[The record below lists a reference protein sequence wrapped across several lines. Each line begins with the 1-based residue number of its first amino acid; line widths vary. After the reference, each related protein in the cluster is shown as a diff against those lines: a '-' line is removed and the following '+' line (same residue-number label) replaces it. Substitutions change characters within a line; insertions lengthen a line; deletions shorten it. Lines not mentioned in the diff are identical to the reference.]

1 MITLED
7 GAKSH
12 KLVKV
17 PNAEVE
23 EWDKRHDHA
32 GRIITEAVDPIDEAQ
47 SKILIAGKDD
57 TISTTQ

>member
-1 MITLED
+1 VITLDD

-17 PNAEVE
+17 PNSEVE

-32 GRIITEAVDPIDEAQ
+32 GRVITEAVDPVDGAQ
-47 SKILIAGKDD
+47 SKALIAEKDG
-57 TISTTQ
+57 TLSTTQ